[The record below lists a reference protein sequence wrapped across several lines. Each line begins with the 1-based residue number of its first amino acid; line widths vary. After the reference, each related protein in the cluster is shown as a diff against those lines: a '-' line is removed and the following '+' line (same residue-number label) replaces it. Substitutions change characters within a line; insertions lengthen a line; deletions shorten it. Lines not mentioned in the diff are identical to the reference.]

1 MYELPLKL
9 RYYVARR
16 VLLLIPTLIGLTLI
30 VFTISHV
37 GGTQRIIGS
46 YINVHSSIPAA
57 VQQQQLVE
65 RFHLNDPLYVQ
76 YFYWLAAFL
85 QGNWGYTKTTIYS
98 GAVLDAIILF
108 FPNTLVLAVLSSILT
123 GLIGIPLG
131 VWSAVRKDSL
141 LDQATRVISFAG
153 YSIPLYWLALL
164 LVIVFSTSDVCSCL
178 NIFPI
183 SGTVSV
189 SLISQFNWY
198 INGIS
203 YPTHVLVIDSLIH
216 GRLDVFADALMHLA
230 LPIVTLTYGVMAS
243 VLRVMRSSMQ
253 DVLNQ
258 DYIRTARAK
267 GLEEK
272 TVINVHARRNAL
284 IPVFT
289 LLGYTIAWL
298 LGGVVLVE
306 TVFNYLGIGYWS
318 TQAILNGDIGG
329 IMGATVIFGLAFIF
343 ANLAVDIAY
352 GFLDPRIRY

>member
-1 MYELPLKL
+1 LKL

-37 GGTQRIIGS
+37 GGSQRLVGS
-46 YINVHSSIPAA
+46 YINIHSTVPVA
-57 VQQQQLVE
+57 VQEQQLAV

-76 YFYWLAAFL
+76 YFYWLGAFL
-85 QGNWGYTKTTIYS
+85 QGNWGYTKTSIYS
-98 GAVLDAIILF
+98 GAVLDAITLF
-108 FPNTLVLAVLSSILT
+108 FPNTLVLAVLASILT
-123 GLIGIPLG
+123 AIIGIPLG
-131 VWSAVRKDSL
+131 VWSSVRKDSL
-141 LDQATRVISFAG
+141 FDQATRVISFAG

-164 LVIVFSTSDVCSCL
+164 LIIAFSTSDVCSCL

-189 SLISQFNWY
+189 SLVSGFNWY

-216 GRLDVFADALMHLA
+216 GRPDVFADALMHLV
-230 LPIVTLTYGVMAS
+230 LPVATLTYGVMAS

-253 DVLNQ
+253 DTLNQ

-267 GLEEK
+267 GLDEK

-289 LLGYTIAWL
+289 LLGYTIAGL

-306 TVFNYLGIGYWS
+306 EVFNYLGIGYWS

-329 IMGATVIFGLAFIF
+329 IMGATIIFGLSFIF

-352 GFLDPRIRY
+352 GFLDPRIRH

>member
-1 MYELPLKL
+1 LKL

-16 VLLLIPTLIGLTLI
+16 VLLLIPTLLGLTLI
-30 VFTISHV
+30 VFVMSHV
-37 GGTQRIIGS
+37 GGSQRLVGS
-46 YINVHSSIPAA
+46 YINIHSTVPVA
-57 VQQQQLVE
+57 VQEQQLAE

-76 YFYWLAAFL
+76 YFYWLAAFV
-85 QGNWGYTKTTIYS
+85 QGNWGYTQTSIYS
-98 GAVLDAIILF
+98 GTVLNAISLF
-108 FPNTLVLAVLSSILT
+108 FPNTLVLAVLASILT
-123 GLIGIPLG
+123 GIIGIPLG
-131 VWSAVRKDSL
+131 VWSAVRKDSV

-153 YSIPLYWLALL
+153 YSMPLFWLGLL
-164 LVIVFSTSDVCSCL
+164 LIIVFSTSNVCSCL

-183 SGTVSV
+183 SGTVTV
-189 SLISQFNWY
+189 SLISGVNWY
-198 INGIS
+198 NNGIS

-216 GRLDVFADALMHLA
+216 GRVDVFVDALMHLV
-230 LPIVTLTYGVMAS
+230 LPVVTLTYGVMAS

-253 DVLNQ
+253 DTLNQ

-306 TVFNYLGIGYWS
+306 AVFDYLGIGYWT
-318 TQAILNGDIGG
+318 TQAMLNGDVGG
-329 IMGATVIFGLAFIF
+329 IMGATVIFGLAYIF
-343 ANLAVDIAY
+343 ANLGVDLAY